1 MSVASKPVPSPAPR
15 QARAGDQRLAM
26 GGAVVRLRVTAAR
39 GARAGDERLARVSLV
54 TRLLQRPELGALIG
68 AVAVYLLFATF
79 DATPGHKFSSIAG
92 TQNSTDASSTYGIMA
107 VAVALLM
114 IGGEFDLAAGVM
126 IGTSGLLLGMLIT
139 KYGVNVWVGIVVVLL
154 FAGLIGALNGTLV
167 VRTKLPSFIIT
178 LATFFVLR
186 GVNVGVTLLL
196 TNTVRFDI
204 SDQTPGFAGAQA
216 IFGST
221 FLAPY
226 NFQDAVLWWIA
237 ITVVATWVLTQ
248 TTFGNWIYAVGGDA
262 NAARAVGVPVART
275 KVILFMTTA
284 MSAAMVGIM
293 VALRFKGIQSG
304 QGVGLEFFYII
315 AAVVGGCLLT
325 GGYGSAIGASIGALV
340 IGFAQ
345 IGIIFAGWDSNWYFT
360 FLGGILFLAVGVNTL
375 VRRRAATARR

>member
-1 MSVASKPVPSPAPR
+1 MSVASKPVPTPR
-15 QARAGDQRLAM
+15 PIG
-26 GGAVVRLRVTAAR
+26 
-39 GARAGDERLARVSLV
+39 AGDERVATVNVLV
-54 TRLLQRPELGALIG
+54 RLLQRPELGALIG
-68 AVAVYLLFATF
+68 AVAVYLLFATV
-79 DATPGHKFSSIAG
+79 DATPGHKFSSVAG
-92 TQNSTDASSTYGIMA
+92 MQNWTDAASTYGIMA

-114 IGGEFDLAAGVM
+114 IGGEFDLSAGVM
-126 IGTSGLLLGMLIT
+126 IGTCGLLLGMLIT
-139 KYGVNVWVGIVVVLL
+139 RYEINVWVGIVIVLV
-154 FAGLIGALNGTLV
+154 FAALIGAMNGILV

-186 GVNVGVTLLL
+186 GVNVGVTLFI
-196 TNTVRFDI
+196 TNQVRFDI
-204 SDQTPGFAGAQA
+204 SDQAPGFASAQSV
-216 IFGST
+216 FGST
-221 FLAPY
+221 FFAPY

-275 KVILFMTTA
+275 KVILFICTA
-284 MSAAMVGIM
+284 MAAALVGVM
-293 VALRFKGIQSG
+293 VALRFKGIQTG
-304 QGVGLEFFYII
+304 QGVGQEFFFII

-360 FLGGILFLAVGVNTL
+360 FLGVILFVAVGVNTL
-375 VRRRAATARR
+375 VRRRAASARR

>member
-1 MSVASKPVPSPAPR
+1 MSVAGTKPVPSPAPR
-15 QARAGDQRLAM
+15 PA
-26 GGAVVRLRVTAAR
+26 AV
-39 GARAGDERLARVSLV
+39 GDERLATVSV
-54 TRLLQRPELGALIG
+54 VVRLLQRPELGALIG
-68 AVAVYLLFATF
+68 AVAVYLLFATV

-92 TQNSTDASSTYGIMA
+92 MQNWTDAASTYGIMA

-114 IGGEFDLAAGVM
+114 IGGEFDLSAGVM
-126 IGTSGLLLGMLIT
+126 TGTSGLLLGMLIT
-139 KYGVNVWVGIVVVLL
+139 RYQVNVWAAIVVVLL
-154 FAGLIGALNGTLV
+154 FAGLIGVINGTLV

-186 GVNVGVTLLL
+186 GVDVGVTLLL
-196 TNTVRFDI
+196 TNNVRFDI
-204 SDQTPGFAGAQA
+204 SDQAPGFAGAQA
-216 IFGST
+216 VFGST

-237 ITVVATWVLTQ
+237 ITALATWVLTQ
-248 TTFGNWIYAVGGDA
+248 TTFGNWIFAVGGDA

-275 KVILFMTTA
+275 KIILFMCTA
-284 MSAAMVGIM
+284 MAAALVGIM

-304 QGVGLEFFYII
+304 QGVGQEFFYII

-360 FLGGILFLAVGVNTL
+360 FLGVILFVAVGVNTW
-375 VRRRAATARR
+375 VRRRAASARR

>member
-1 MSVASKPVPSPAPR
+1 MSVASTQPRPSPAPQ
-15 QARAGDQRLAM
+15 QAGAGR
-26 GGAVVRLRVTAAR
+26 
-39 GARAGDERLARVSLV
+39 DERLAGISVV

-68 AVAVYLLFATF
+68 ALAVYLLFATV
-79 DATPGHKFSSIAG
+79 DATPGHLFTSIAG
-92 TQNSTDASSTYGIMA
+92 MQNWTDAASTYGIMA

-114 IGGEFDLAAGVM
+114 IGGEFDLSAGVM
-126 IGTSGLLLGMLIT
+126 TGTSGLLLGMLIT
-139 KYGVNVWVGIVVVLL
+139 RQQVNVWVAIVAVLI
-154 FAGLIGALNGTLV
+154 FAGIIGAANGMLV

-186 GVNVGVTLLL
+186 GVDVGVTRLL

-204 SDQTPGFAGAQA
+204 SDQAPGFVSAQS

-237 ITVVATWVLTQ
+237 ITAIATVVLTQ
-248 TTFGNWIYAVGGDA
+248 TTFGNWIFAVGGDA

-275 KVILFMTTA
+275 KVILFMYTA
-284 MSAAMVGIM
+284 ISAAVVGIM

-325 GGYGSAIGASIGALV
+325 GGYGSAIGASLGALI

-345 IGIIFAGWDSNWYFT
+345 IGIIFANWDSNWYYT
-360 FLGGILFLAVGVNTL
+360 FLGVILFVAVGVNTL
-375 VRRRAATARR
+375 VRRRAASARR

>member
-1 MSVASKPVPSPAPR
+1 MSVASQPVQTPAPR
-15 QARAGDQRLAM
+15 SKGVGTDERI
-26 GGAVVRLRVTAAR
+26 GGVRLV
-39 GARAGDERLARVSLV
+39 V
-54 TRLLQRPELGALIG
+54 RLLQRPELGALIG
-68 AVAVYLLFATF
+68 AIAVYLLFATF

-92 TQNSTDASSTYGIMA
+92 MQNWTDAASTYGIMA

-114 IGGEFDLAAGVM
+114 IGGEFDLSAGVM

-139 KYGVNVWVGIVVVLL
+139 RYQANVWVGIGVVLV
-154 FAGLIGALNGTLV
+154 FAALIGALNGTLV

-204 SDQTPGFAGAQA
+204 SDQAPGFASAQA

-226 NFQDAVLWWIA
+226 NFQDPVLWWIA
-237 ITVVATWVLTQ
+237 ITLVATWVLTQ

-275 KVILFMTTA
+275 KVILFMCTA
-284 MSAAMVGIM
+284 MSAALVGIM

-304 QGVGLEFFYII
+304 QGVGQEFFFII

-325 GGYGSAIGASIGALV
+325 GGYGSAIGASIGALI

-345 IGIIFAGWDSNWYFT
+345 IGIIFANWDSNWYFT
-360 FLGGILFLAVGVNTL
+360 FLGVILFLAVGVNTL
-375 VRRRAATARR
+375 VRRRAASARR

>member
-1 MSVASKPVPSPAPR
+1 MTVASTEPRPSPMAPP
-15 QARAGDQRLAM
+15 
-26 GGAVVRLRVTAAR
+26 AR
-39 GARAGDERLARVSLV
+39 GAKDERLAGVSV
-54 TRLLQRPELGALIG
+54 VARILQRPELGALIG
-68 AVAVYLLFATF
+68 ALAVYLLFAAV
-79 DATPGHKFSSIAG
+79 DATPGHLFTSIAG
-92 TQNSTDASSTYGIMA
+92 MQNWTDAASTYGIMA
-107 VAVALLM
+107 VPVALLM
-114 IGGEFDLAAGVM
+114 IGGEFDLSAGVM
-126 IGTSGLLLGMLIT
+126 TGTSGLLLGMLIT
-139 KYGVNVWVGIVVVLL
+139 RDGLNVWLGIVLVMV
-154 FAGLIGALNGTLV
+154 FAALIGVANGFLV

-186 GVNVGVTLLL
+186 GVDVGVTRAL

-204 SDQTPGFAGAQA
+204 SDQAPGFVSAQS

-237 ITVVATWVLTQ
+237 ITLVATWVLTQ
-248 TTFGNWIYAVGGDA
+248 TTFGNWIFAVGGDA

-275 KVILFMTTA
+275 KIILFMYTA
-284 MSAAMVGIM
+284 MSAALVGTM

-325 GGYGSAIGASIGALV
+325 GGYGSAIGASLGALI

-345 IGIIFAGWDSNWYFT
+345 IGIIFANWDSNWYFT
-360 FLGGILFLAVGVNTL
+360 FLGVILFLAVGVNTL
-375 VRRRAATARR
+375 VRRRAASARR

>member
-1 MSVASKPVPSPAPR
+1 
-15 QARAGDQRLAM
+15 
-26 GGAVVRLRVTAAR
+26 
-39 GARAGDERLARVSLV
+39 
-54 TRLLQRPELGALIG
+54 
-68 AVAVYLLFATF
+68 
-79 DATPGHKFSSIAG
+79 
-92 TQNSTDASSTYGIMA
+92 
-107 VAVALLM
+107 
-114 IGGEFDLAAGVM
+114 
-126 IGTSGLLLGMLIT
+126 MLIT
-139 KYGVNVWVGIVVVLL
+139 RYQVNVWVGIAVVML
-154 FAGLIGALNGTLV
+154 FAGLIGVINGLLV

-196 TNTVRFDI
+196 TNQVRFDI
-204 SDQTPGFAGAQA
+204 SDQAPGFASAQG

-237 ITVVATWVLTQ
+237 ITAIATWVLTQ

-262 NAARAVGVPVART
+262 NAARSVGVPVART
-275 KVILFMTTA
+275 KVILFMFTA
-284 MSAAMVGIM
+284 MSAALVGIM
-293 VALRFKGIQSG
+293 VALRFKGIQTG
-304 QGVGLEFFYII
+304 QGVGQEFFFII

-360 FLGGILFLAVGVNTL
+360 FLGVILFVAVGVNTL
-375 VRRRAATARR
+375 VRRRAASARR

>member
-1 MSVASKPVPSPAPR
+1 MSVATTQPVPSPAP
-15 QARAGDQRLAM
+15 QS
-26 GGAVVRLRVTAAR
+26 T
-39 GARAGDERLARVSLV
+39 DERIARVSLLV
-54 TRLLQRPELGALIG
+54 RLLQRPELGALIG
-68 AVAVYLLFATF
+68 AAAVYVLFATA
-79 DATPGHKFSSIAG
+79 DATPGHLFTSVAG
-92 TQNSTDASSTYGIMA
+92 MQNWTDAASTYGIMA

-114 IGGEFDLAAGVM
+114 IGGEFDLSAGVM
-126 IGTSGLLLGMLIT
+126 TGTSGLLLGMLIT
-139 KYGVNVWVGIVVVLL
+139 RDQLNVWLGIVLVLM
-154 FAGLIGALNGTLV
+154 FAAVIGMINGLLV

-186 GVNVGVTLLL
+186 GVDVGVARLL

-204 SDQTPGFAGAQA
+204 SDQAPGFASAQS

-226 NFQDAVLWWIA
+226 NFQDAVLWWIGL
-237 ITVVATWVLTQ
+237 TVVATWVLTQ

-262 NAARAVGVPVART
+262 NAARAVGVPVAQT
-275 KVILFMTTA
+275 KVILFMCTA
-284 MSAAMVGIM
+284 MAAALVGIM

-325 GGYGSAIGASIGALV
+325 GGYGSAIGASLGALI

-345 IGIIFAGWDSNWYFT
+345 IGIIFANWDSNWYFT
-360 FLGGILFLAVGVNTL
+360 FLGVILFLAVGVNTL
-375 VRRRAATARR
+375 VRRRAASARR

>member
-1 MSVASKPVPSPAPR
+1 VIVLIFA
-15 QARAGDQRLAM
+15 
-26 GGAVVRLRVTAAR
+26 
-39 GARAGDERLARVSLV
+39 
-54 TRLLQRPELGALIG
+54 ALIG
-68 AVAVYLLFATF
+68 AM
-79 DATPGHKFSSIAG
+79 
-92 TQNSTDASSTYGIMA
+92 NGI
-107 VAVALLM
+107 
-114 IGGEFDLAAGVM
+114 
-126 IGTSGLLLGMLIT
+126 
-139 KYGVNVWVGIVVVLL
+139 
-154 FAGLIGALNGTLV
+154 LV

-186 GVNVGVTLLL
+186 GVNVGVTLLI
-196 TNTVRFDI
+196 TNQVRFDI
-204 SDQTPGFAGAQA
+204 SDQAPGFAGAQSV
-216 IFGST
+216 FGST
-221 FLAPY
+221 FFAPY

-275 KVILFMTTA
+275 KVILFMCTA
-284 MSAAMVGIM
+284 MAAALVGIM
-293 VALRFKGIQSG
+293 VALRFKGIQTG
-304 QGVGLEFFYII
+304 QGVGQEFFFII

-360 FLGGILFLAVGVNTL
+360 FLGVILFVAVGVNTL

>member
-1 MSVASKPVPSPAPR
+1 MSVTSAQPASSPASTP
-15 QARAGDQRLAM
+15 A
-26 GGAVVRLRVTAAR
+26 
-39 GARAGDERLARVSLV
+39 DERLARVGLLV
-54 TRLLQRPELGALIG
+54 RLLQRPELGALIG
-68 AVAVYLLFATF
+68 AAAVYVLFATV
-79 DATPGHKFSSIAG
+79 DATPGHLFTSIG
-92 TQNSTDASSTYGIMA
+92 GMQNWTDAASTYGIMA

-114 IGGEFDLAAGVM
+114 IGGEFDLSAGVM
-126 IGTSGLLLGMLIT
+126 TGTSGLLLGMLIT
-139 KYGVNVWVGIVVVLL
+139 RDAWNVWLAIGAVLV
-154 FAGLIGALNGTLV
+154 FAGAIGAINGLLV

-186 GVNVGVTLLL
+186 GVDVGVTRLL

-204 SDQTPGFAGAQA
+204 SDQAPGFVSAQS

-237 ITVVATWVLTQ
+237 ITAVATWVLTQ

-262 NAARAVGVPVART
+262 NAARSVGVPVART
-275 KVILFMTTA
+275 KIILFMVTA
-284 MSAAMVGIM
+284 MSAALVGTM

-325 GGYGSAIGASIGALV
+325 GGYGSAIGASLGALI

-345 IGIIFAGWDSNWYFT
+345 IGIIFANWDSNWYFT
-360 FLGGILFLAVGVNTL
+360 FLGVILFLAVGVNTW
-375 VRRRAATARR
+375 VRRRAASARR

>member
-1 MSVASKPVPSPAPR
+1 MSVASTQPVSSQAPK
-15 QARAGDQRLAM
+15 A
-26 GGAVVRLRVTAAR
+26 T
-39 GARAGDERLARVSLV
+39 DERIARVSLLV
-54 TRLLQRPELGALIG
+54 RLLQRPELGALIG
-68 AVAVYLLFATF
+68 AAAVYILFATV
-79 DATPGHKFSSIAG
+79 DATPGHLFTSIAG
-92 TQNSTDASSTYGIMA
+92 MQNWTDAASTYGIMA

-114 IGGEFDLAAGVM
+114 IGGEFDLSAGVM
-126 IGTSGLLLGMLIT
+126 TGTSGLLLGMLIT
-139 KYGVNVWVGIVVVLL
+139 RDQVNVWLGIVLVLL
-154 FAGLIGALNGTLV
+154 FAAVIGVINGLLV

-186 GVNVGVTLLL
+186 GVDVGVTRLL

-204 SDQTPGFAGAQA
+204 SDHAPGFVSAQS

-226 NFQDAVLWWIA
+226 NFQDAVLWWIG
-237 ITVVATWVLTQ
+237 ITIVATWVLTQ

-262 NAARAVGVPVART
+262 NAARAVGVPVAQT
-275 KVILFMTTA
+275 KVILFMGTA
-284 MSAAMVGIM
+284 MAAALVGIM

-325 GGYGSAIGASIGALV
+325 GGYGSAIGASLGALI

-345 IGIIFAGWDSNWYFT
+345 IGIIFANWDSNWYFT
-360 FLGGILFLAVGVNTL
+360 FLGVILFLAVGVNTL
-375 VRRRAATARR
+375 VRRRAASARR

>member
-1 MSVASKPVPSPAPR
+1 MSVASKPVPTPAPR
-15 QARAGDQRLAM
+15 QTG
-26 GGAVVRLRVTAAR
+26 
-39 GARAGDERLARVSLV
+39 AGDERLARVSLTV
-54 TRLLQRPELGALIG
+54 RLLQRPELGALIG

-92 TQNSTDASSTYGIMA
+92 MQNWTDAASTYGIMA
-107 VAVALLM
+107 VGVALLM
-114 IGGEFDLAAGVM
+114 IGGEFDLSAGVM
-126 IGTSGLLLGMLIT
+126 IGTCGLLLGMLIT
-139 KYGVNVWVGIVVVLL
+139 RYQVNVWAAIVVVLV
-154 FAGLIGALNGTLV
+154 FAGVIGAINGMLV

-186 GVNVGVTLLL
+186 GVNVGVTLLI
-196 TNTVRFDI
+196 TNQVRFDI
-204 SDQTPGFAGAQA
+204 SDQAPGFSSAQA
-216 IFGST
+216 VFGST

-237 ITVVATWVLTQ
+237 ITLVATWVLTQ

-262 NAARAVGVPVART
+262 NAARAVGVPVSRT
-275 KVILFMTTA
+275 KIILFMCTA
-284 MSAAMVGIM
+284 MSAALVGIM

-304 QGVGLEFFYII
+304 QGVGQEFFFII

-345 IGIIFAGWDSNWYFT
+345 IGIIFAGLDSNWYFT
-360 FLGGILFLAVGVNTL
+360 FLGAILFLAVGVNTL
-375 VRRRAATARR
+375 VRRRAASARR